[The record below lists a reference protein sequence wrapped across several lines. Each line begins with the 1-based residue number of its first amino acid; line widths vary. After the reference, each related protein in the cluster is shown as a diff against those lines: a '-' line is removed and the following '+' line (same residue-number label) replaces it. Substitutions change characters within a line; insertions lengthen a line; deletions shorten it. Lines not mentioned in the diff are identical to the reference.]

1 MAFKDSN
8 GRITIDEIAAQ
19 RDIQNLSA
27 AIENYNSAIQRL
39 NQISSLT
46 AEFKGETANTISEST
61 LLIRQD
67 IEKLQS
73 VITESIGFINTTVNK
88 YQQIDANIKSMIDSL

>member
-73 VITESIGFINTTVNK
+73 AITESIGFINTTVNK
-88 YQQIDANIKSMIDSL
+88 YQQIDANLKSMIDSL